1 MSRALLVLAND
12 AIRARALRWIAGA
25 PVGTR
30 VTFQEP
36 KRTLEQNSK
45 LWAML
50 TDVAAQKQHCGRKYP
65 PDAWKA
71 IFMHALGR
79 EMKFVPALDG
89 QGFIPLGLSSSN
101 LSKAEMSEL
110 LEMILAYGAENG
122 VAWSEPGERSAA

>member
-36 KRTLEQNSK
+36 KRTLPQNDMLWK
-45 LWAML
+45 LL
-50 TDVAAQKQHCGRKYP
+50 TDIAAQKQHCGRKYP

-122 VAWSEPGERSAA
+122 VTWSEPGERSAA